1 MSASFLRKLFIC
13 PTGSCP
19 FVQGED
25 DTGVWGECTICGKR
39 AGFVSR
45 EELRSY
51 AGAFFVSHEWPTRA
65 KLQLIKGGKT

>member
-25 DTGVWGECTICGKR
+25 DTGFWGECTICGKR
-39 AGFVSR
+39 AGFVTK
-45 EELRSY
+45 EELRRY
-51 AGAFFVSHEWPTRA
+51 AGALFASHEWPA
-65 KLQLIKGGKT
+65 PPPKEPS